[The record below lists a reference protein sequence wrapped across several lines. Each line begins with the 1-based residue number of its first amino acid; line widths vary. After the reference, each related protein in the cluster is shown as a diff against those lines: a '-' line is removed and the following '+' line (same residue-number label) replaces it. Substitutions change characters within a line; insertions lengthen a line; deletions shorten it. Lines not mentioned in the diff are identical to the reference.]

1 MEFKTY
7 TQEEC
12 DRFNGASGILGQVIA
27 ICSELSYYHVKTEE
41 EQKAVL
47 DFERPYA
54 IMRINLT
61 MDEADKINWI
71 YREVKPLIFGDKPK
85 LTLEYIL
92 SHPHDGE
99 IF

>member
-12 DRFNGASGILGQVIA
+12 DRYNAASGILGMVTA
-27 ICSELSYYHVKTEE
+27 ICGDLLYNHARTEE
-41 EQKAVL
+41 EQKAIQ
-47 DFERPYA
+47 DFEEPYA
-54 IMRINLT
+54 IMRIRMT
-61 MDEADKINWI
+61 VGEEDKIDWI
-71 YREVKPLIFGDKPK
+71 YREVKPLIFGSKPK

-92 SHPHDGE
+92 SHPHNGE

>member
-7 TQEEC
+7 TREEC
-12 DRFNGASGILGQVIA
+12 NRYNGASGILGQVIG
-27 ICSELSYYHVKTEE
+27 ICGDLLYNYTRTEE
-41 EQKAVL
+41 EQKAIL

-54 IMRINLT
+54 RMRIRMT
-61 MDEADKINWI
+61 VGEEDKIDWI
-71 YREVKPLIFGDKPK
+71 YREVKPLIFGNKPK

-92 SHPHDGE
+92 SHPHNGE